1 MQKDEFELHENST
14 ALDCFE
20 ALVTPFLMGK
30 VAFETNRY
38 YKQVIEK
45 EMLSSRTSRWS
56 DTTADEMY
64 VFIAITMLMTRNKKL
79 EIAEYWSTDPYL
91 HSPIFGQL
99 MSRNRYQILLRFIHF
114 CNNENQIPNDSL
126 FKIDMVFQS
135 IRKNFKDILVP
146 FKNLVIDES
155 LMLWKGRLSFKQF
168 IRTKRHRFGI
178 KFFVLCDVETDFI
191 LDIIIYTGKSTKIVS
206 SDLNLG
212 QSGAIVKT
220 LMHKY
225 FNKGH
230 CLFTDNW
237 YTSPI
242 LSTYLHKKKT
252 NSCGTVRKNRRG
264 MPQLKSK
271 LMIGKTESQ
280 YTNKMMVLKWM
291 DRREVYMLTTFH
303 NNNLSATE
311 KNNRNGEPIFKPECV
326 LKYNQSMGSV
336 DKTDMLLSSIE
347 CVRKTIK
354 WYKKVYFHLIDLSLL
369 NSYSVYS
376 TITGKKIPLAQFQLD
391 LIKQIVEKY
400 KTVHTSKRGRPTS
413 TTTGPLRLV
422 SRHFPSD
429 VPSTTSGKFGRRKC
443 VVCKI
448 NKKRTDTRY
457 MCKICDVGLCPTHC
471 FENFH
476 TKK

>member
-1 MQKDEFELHENST
+1 M
-14 ALDCFE
+14 
-20 ALVTPFLMGK
+20 
-30 VAFETNRY
+30 
-38 YKQVIEK
+38 
-45 EMLSSRTSRWS
+45 
-56 DTTADEMY
+56 
-64 VFIAITMLMTRNKKL
+64 
-79 EIAEYWSTDPYL
+79 
-91 HSPIFGQL
+91 
-99 MSRNRYQILLRFIHF
+99 
-114 CNNENQIPNDSL
+114 
-126 FKIDMVFQS
+126 
-135 IRKNFKDILVP
+135 
-146 FKNLVIDES
+146 
-155 LMLWKGRLSFKQF
+155 
-168 IRTKRHRFGI
+168 
-178 KFFVLCDVETDFI
+178 LCDVETDFI
-191 LDIIIYTGKSTKIVS
+191 LDIIIYTGKSTNIVS

-280 YTNKMMVLKWM
+280 HTNKIMVLKWM

-303 NNNLSATE
+303 NNILSATE
-311 KNNRNGEPIFKPECV
+311 KNNKNGEPIFKPECV

-376 TITGKKIPLAQFQLD
+376 TINGKKIPLAQFQLD

-400 KTVHTSKRGRPTS
+400 KTVQTSKRGRPTS

-429 VPSTTSGKFGRRKC
+429 VPPTTSGKFGRRKC